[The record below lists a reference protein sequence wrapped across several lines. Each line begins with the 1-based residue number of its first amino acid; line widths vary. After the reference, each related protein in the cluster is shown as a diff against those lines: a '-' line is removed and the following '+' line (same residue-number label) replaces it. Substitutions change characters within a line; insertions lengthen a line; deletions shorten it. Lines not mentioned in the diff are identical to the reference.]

1 MKEGVAGEFFRR
13 IRVSGVV
20 FRHFEFLQTCNA
32 IWEENK
38 LLEPSLLL
46 SHAPHVTSSRCRK
59 HGGLA
64 ATFELVYFFNEAII

>member
-1 MKEGVAGEFFRR
+1 MKEGVAGEFSLR

-46 SHAPHVTSSRCRK
+46 SRAPHVTFLTVSNMADLEQLLS
-59 HGGLA
+59 
-64 ATFELVYFFNEAII
+64 